1 MKNPV
6 RFLEVDLVEISGRD
20 FESISVMII
29 EEISGIAPGIISR
42 GFHEKNKIFFRFD
55 LWGKYEIVAIL
66 YKIEVGV

>member
-6 RFLEVDLVEISGRD
+6 RFLEVVLEEISGRD

-42 GFHEKNKIFFRFD
+42 GFHEKI
-55 LWGKYEIVAIL
+55 
-66 YKIEVGV
+66 